1 MQCHNENCLSHN
13 DGNQR
18 IGDDDDDDDDDG
30 MMVVLL
36 MMMIIIII
44 SNSNQDDCCN
54 LLKYNKYNNNNDNN
68 NNNNIYIY
76 VNISIISCLAT
87 AKPAI
92 YCEGMAGEGEIGGLQ
107 SHLGFITS

>member
-13 DGNQR
+13 DGTQR
-18 IGDDDDDDDDDG
+18 IGDDDDGDDDDDDG

-36 MMMIIIII
+36 MMMMI
-44 SNSNQDDCCN
+44 SNNNHDN
-54 LLKYNKYNNNNDNN
+54 IVIYLNKYIYLY
-68 NNNNIYIY
+68 IYIY